1 MVHTY
6 CIKEE
11 SMEMEEDSM
20 KAWTGSILVL
30 REEVTDRGVDSP
42 RNVHCLVVCI
52 NTQPTV
58 THSQYTLYG
67 STVHVKLDHMFLR
80 NCTDRKCMNGLCSH
94 SF

>member
-30 REEVTDRGVDSP
+30 REEVTDIGGDSTWS
-42 RNVHCLVVCI
+42 VHCLVVFMD
-52 NTQPTV
+52 TQPTV
-58 THSQYTLYG
+58 THSQYG
-67 STVHVKLDHMFLR
+67 STLHVKLD
-80 NCTDRKCMNGLCSH
+80 RKDPWCCI
-94 SF
+94 